1 LEGRNGRQRQGI
13 DWDQWNDQVDPAATE
28 KCDSSVVK
36 IMGEQQQQEETVI
49 TCDHCGC
56 LARPNV
62 LLFHDTDENVLKA
75 IKQQRDRYQTWEAQM
90 EDDIVLNGKRLVIL
104 EFGCGMNVPAVR
116 IEAEEVLADCL
127 DRIKSKGDEQDYKG
141 GGATL
146 VRVNPKDAG
155 IENEQLQDH
164 VISIFD
170 TSLNVIQSID
180 QALSELG

>member
-1 LEGRNGRQRQGI
+1 
-13 DWDQWNDQVDPAATE
+13 
-28 KCDSSVVK
+28 
-36 IMGEQQQQEETVI
+36 
-49 TCDHCGC
+49 
-56 LARPNV
+56 
-62 LLFHDTDENVLKA
+62 
-75 IKQQRDRYQTWEAQM
+75 
-90 EDDIVLNGKRLVIL
+90 VIL

-127 DRIKSKGDEQDYKG
+127 DRIQSRACGEQDNKT

-155 IENEQLQDH
+155 IEKNEQLQDH

-180 QALSELG
+180 QALSELAHAS